1 MKKLSFS
8 INLIKIDKEKIN
20 VTENGKWLNGTIFI
34 NEEID
39 KYGSIGFMAQNPKDG
54 KQGLILGQ
62 IKPIEQKLNNDDLPF

>member
-20 VTENGKWLNGTIFI
+20 VTENGKWLNGTIYL
-34 NEEID
+34 NEQVD

-54 KQGLILGQ
+54 KQGAILGQ
-62 IKPIEQKLNNDDLPF
+62 IKIVEPKLNNDDLPF